1 MSMANFHFRA
11 VSASGEFVE
20 GDMEAVTSEAVVT
33 RLRKQGHFPLGVDAG
48 SVAAAAPSLPSAG
61 RPRRGTP
68 SLGALAAMTR
78 ELATLIRAGVP
89 LDRGLRFAVE
99 STTEKPLREALARVL
114 AKVRSGVR
122 LADAVQDQAGAF
134 PAYYTGMLRAGEA
147 SGNLHEAMDELAAYL
162 DRLHTLREN
171 LRSALLYPA
180 ILAAMTL
187 LTVIVMFAGV
197 LPQFRPLFEDLG
209 NDLPLLT
216 QVFLA
221 MGDFVEVWW
230 WAGLLALLAG
240 ILFFRYRLR
249 DPTFRRVWDRLKLG
263 IPLIGGLIRSIETVR
278 FARTLSMLLL
288 GGLPL
293 PEALKIVRTA
303 LTNTVFR
310 ESLDA
315 VAERLREGGN
325 LTSGIAHSG
334 VFPPLAVH
342 LIEVGEEAGR
352 LDGVLGELANSLER
366 ETQRTTQRLLAVLV
380 PVVTIFMGGIVAL
393 VIISVL
399 GAFLSVNDLAY

>member
-1 MSMANFHFRA
+1 MANFHFRA

-20 GDMEAVTSEAVVT
+20 GDIQAVSSEAVVA
-33 RLRKQGHFPLGVDAG
+33 RLREQGHFPLDVGTG
-48 SVAAAAPSLPSAG
+48 SAAAITPSLLSG
-61 RPRRGTP
+61 RSRRGKT
-68 SLGALAAMTR
+68 SLGALSAMTR

-99 STTEKPLREALARVL
+99 AATEKPLREALERVL
-114 AKVRSGVR
+114 ARVRSGAR
-122 LADAVQDQAGAF
+122 LADAVQDQAGVF
-134 PAYYTGMLRAGEA
+134 PSYYSGMLRAGEA
-147 SGNLHEAMDELAAYL
+147 GGNLPEVLVELATYL
-162 DRLHTLREN
+162 DRLHSLREN

-197 LPQFRPLFEDLG
+197 LPQFQPLFEDLG
-209 NDLPLLT
+209 DDLPLLT
-216 QVFLA
+216 RVFLA
-221 MGDFVEVWW
+221 TGHFVEAWW
-230 WAGLLALLAG
+230 WAGLLALAAAT
-240 ILFFRYRLR
+240 LFFRYRLR
-249 DPTFRRVWDRLKLG
+249 DQAFRRVWDRFKLG
-263 IPLIGGLIRSIETVR
+263 MPLIGGLVRSIETVR

-293 PEALKIVRTA
+293 PEALKIVRNA

-310 ESLDA
+310 ESVDA
-315 VAERLREGGN
+315 VAEGLREGGN
-325 LTSGIAHSG
+325 LTSGIARSG
-334 VFPPLAVH
+334 VFPPLAVQ
-342 LIEVGEEAGR
+342 LIQVGEEAGR
-352 LDGVLGELANSLER
+352 LDGVLSELASSLER

-380 PVVTIFMGGIVAL
+380 PVVTIFLGGIVAL